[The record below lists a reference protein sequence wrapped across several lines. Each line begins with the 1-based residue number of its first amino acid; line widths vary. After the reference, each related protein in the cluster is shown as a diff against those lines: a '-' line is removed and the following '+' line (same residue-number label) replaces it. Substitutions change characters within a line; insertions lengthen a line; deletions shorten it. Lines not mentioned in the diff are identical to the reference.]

1 MDQQHTRNNFQEM
14 GRHMAETGDRIRQ
27 MQHQLDQAR
36 GAADSDRD
44 RDRIQDMDQLQD
56 RLHDMERDL
65 DRAHDALRKTIGQP

>member
-1 MDQQHTRNNFQEM
+1 
-14 GRHMAETGDRIRQ
+14 

-36 GAADSDRD
+36 GAADQD

-56 RLHDMERDL
+56 RLHDMARDL